1 MRSFFRFRRIR
12 QSSRLCVATVA
23 LAAAGALPAAAFDH
37 VILRLPA
44 ADERPELRAG
54 LVDAML
60 LGTLEDEAKQDGT
73 EVLAASQADYARL
86 LEVLYARGFYG
97 ASVSILLDGREA
109 ATIAPLAAPAVVD
122 DVQVIVQPGARFRLG
137 VTDIAPRP
145 PTAEPFE
152 DFRTGA
158 PALATTVRDAAR
170 STVDGWEELG
180 FAKAEIA
187 DQDIIARHER
197 NQLDVIVRVAPGP
210 RLRFGDVR
218 VGGQSNV
225 RAPRVRQIAG
235 IPRGETFSPEAVERA
250 ADRLRRTGA
259 FRSATITE
267 AEVPNA
273 DGTLDFTIDVIDRE
287 PRRIGAGAEISTLQG
302 LTLTGFWLHRNI
314 LGGAERLRIEGEAAQ
329 LGGQSGG
336 PDYSL
341 SARFEKP
348 AVYGP
353 DTRFFALAALEYID
367 EPDYIDRTVRLEL
380 GATREISDQ
389 LTGSLGIA
397 LRNSR
402 ITDRFRPRDA
412 DGDYPVREFTLLS
425 FPTALEW
432 DTRDSAL
439 DATEGYFLRAEL
451 EPFTYLGGDG
461 DAGGRSELDARAYR
475 QVGDT
480 VVLAARAQL
489 GTVLGPDALDAP
501 PEFLFYSGGGGTVRG
516 QPFRSLDA
524 EYDGIS
530 LGGRSFA
537 GLSGE
542 VRVGVRENITV
553 VGFYDVGYVGP
564 EPFGFDDGNWHSG
577 AGLGVRYDTVIG
589 PLRLDVAGPVS
600 GGTGEGVQFYLGLGQ
615 AF

>member
-1 MRSFFRFRRIR
+1 MNPLFRFRRIR
-12 QSSRLCVATVA
+12 GAAPLVAL
-23 LAAAGALPAAAFDH
+23 LAAASPMPAAAFEQ
-37 VILRLPA
+37 VVLRLPR
-44 ADERPELRAG
+44 ADELPELRTS
-54 LVDAML
+54 LVDALL
-60 LGTLEDEAKQDGT
+60 LGTLPDEARTDGD
-73 EVLAASQADYARL
+73 EVLAAAQADYARL
-86 LEVLYARGFYG
+86 LEALYAQGFYG
-97 ASVSILLDGREA
+97 ASVRILLDGREA
-109 ATIAPLAAPAVVD
+109 ATIAPLNAPDTVD
-122 DVQVIVQPGARFRLG
+122 SVQVIVEPGARFDLG

-158 PALATTVRDAAR
+158 PALATTVRDAAQ
-170 STVDGWEELG
+170 STVEGWEELG
-180 FAKAEIA
+180 FAKAQVT

-197 NQLDVIVRVAPGP
+197 NRLDVIVRVAPGP
-210 RLRFGDVR
+210 RLRFGDVT
-218 VGGQSNV
+218 VGGQSAV

-235 IPRGETFSPEAVERA
+235 IPRGETFSPDAVERA
-250 ADRLRRTGA
+250 ADRLRSTGT

-267 AEVPNA
+267 AEEPNA

-287 PRRIGAGAEISTLQG
+287 PRRIGAGAEISSLQG

-329 LGGQSGG
+329 LGGTSGG

-353 DTRFFALAALEYID
+353 DTRFFALAAIEYTD
-367 EPDYIDRTVRLEL
+367 EPDYIDQTVRLEL
-380 GATREISDQ
+380 GATREFSDA

-402 ITDRFRPRDA
+402 ITDRFLPRDA
-412 DGDYPVREFTLLS
+412 DGDYPEREFTLLS
-425 FPTALEW
+425 FPTSLEW
-432 DTRDSAL
+432 DLRDSAL
-439 DATEGYFLRAEL
+439 NATEGYFLRAEV
-451 EPFTYLGGDG
+451 EPFAVVSGDG
-461 DAGGRSELDARAYR
+461 DSGARTELDARAYYS
-475 QVGDT
+475 VGEN
-480 VVLAARAQL
+480 VVLAARGQL
-489 GTVLGPDALDAP
+489 GAVVGPDALDAP

-524 EYDGIS
+524 EYDGID

-542 VRVGVRENITV
+542 VRVDVRENISV
-553 VGFYDVGYVGP
+553 VGFYDVGYVGS
-564 EPFGFDDGNWHSG
+564 EPFGFDDGDWHSG
-577 AGLGVRYDTVIG
+577 AGLGLRYDTTIG

-600 GGTGEGVQFYLGLGQ
+600 GGTGEGVQIYLGIGQ

>member
-1 MRSFFRFRRIR
+1 MKPFFRLRQIR
-12 QSSRLCVATVA
+12 PAAWICAAAIT
-23 LAAAGALPAAAFDH
+23 AAGALPAAAFER
-37 VILRLPA
+37 VILRLPE
-44 ADERPELRAG
+44 ADQRPELRDG
-54 LVDAML
+54 LVDALL
-60 LGTLEDEAKQDGT
+60 LGDLAPDARQDGD
-73 EVLAASQADYARL
+73 EVLAAAQADYARL
-86 LEVLYARGFYG
+86 LEVLYARGYYG
-97 ASVSILLDGREA
+97 AAVRILLDGREA
-109 ATIAPLAAPAVVD
+109 ATVPPLVAPETVET
-122 DVQVIVQPGARFRLG
+122 VQVIVEPGTRFAFG

-152 DFRTGA
+152 DFRTGE
-158 PALATTVRDAAR
+158 PALAIAARDAVQ
-170 STVDGWEELG
+170 STVDSWEELG
-180 FAKAEIA
+180 FAKAEVV

-197 NQLDVIVRVAPGP
+197 NRLDVIVRVAPGQ
-210 RLRFGDVR
+210 RLRFGDVVVR
-218 VGGQSNV
+218 GQSDV

-235 IPRGETFSPEAVERA
+235 IPRGETFSPDEVERA
-250 ADRLRRTGA
+250 ADRLRRTGT

-267 AEVPNA
+267 AEVPNV

-287 PRRIGAGAEISTLQG
+287 PRRIGAGAEISSLQG

-329 LGGQSGG
+329 LGGQWGG

-353 DTRFFALAALEYID
+353 DTRFFALAAAEYLD
-367 EPDYIDRTVRLEL
+367 EPDFIERTFRLEL
-380 GATREISDQ
+380 GATREFSDA

-402 ITDRFRPRDA
+402 VTDRFLPRDA
-412 DGDYPVREFTLLS
+412 DGDYPEREFTLLS
-425 FPTALEW
+425 FPTSLEW
-432 DTRDSAL
+432 DRRDSAL
-439 DATEGYFLRAEL
+439 SATEGYFLRAEV
-451 EPFTYLGGDG
+451 EPFAYLGGEG
-461 DAGGRSELDARAYR
+461 DAGARSELDARAYR
-475 QVGDT
+475 AVGDN

-489 GTVLGPDALDAP
+489 GAVLGPDALEAP

-524 EYDGIS
+524 DYDGID

-542 VRVGVRENITV
+542 LRVGVRENISV
-553 VGFYDVGYVGP
+553 VGFYDVGYVGS
-564 EPFGFDDGNWHSG
+564 EPFGFDDGDWHSG
-577 AGLGVRYDTVIG
+577 AGLGLRYDTTIG

-600 GGTGEGVQFYLGLGQ
+600 GGTGEGVQVYLGLGQ